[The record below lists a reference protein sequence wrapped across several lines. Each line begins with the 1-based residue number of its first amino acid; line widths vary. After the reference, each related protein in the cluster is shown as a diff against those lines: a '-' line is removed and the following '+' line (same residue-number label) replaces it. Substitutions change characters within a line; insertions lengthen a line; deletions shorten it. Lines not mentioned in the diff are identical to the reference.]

1 MKKEIA
7 KFLCGL
13 TAWESI
19 VHLSFGLSGNLPFT
33 IFGIT
38 LTPAINTMQIIIPAI
53 ISFLLG
59 YYAWRKNRN

>member
-13 TAWESI
+13 TAWESFT
-19 VHLSFGLSGNLPFT
+19 HLSLKLNGLVPLKLFGFT
-33 IFGIT
+33 ISESTNTIEIIT
-38 LTPAINTMQIIIPAI
+38 FAL

-59 YYAWRKNRN
+59 YYAWKK

>member
-19 VHLSFGLSGNLPFT
+19 VHLWLWLSGALPITFL
-33 IFGIT
+33 GIT
-38 LTPAINTMQIIIPAI
+38 TTVTINTIQIILSAI
-53 ISFLLG
+53 VSFLLG
-59 YYAWRKNRN
+59 YYAWRKEN